1 MYWRSIR
8 SRSGQWLFRGHSFS
22 EPPTE
27 TVGRRPCSHGGG
39 PLRELDGQCPP
50 SPIAGSPVPCSAPS
64 GALRRNT
71 KGMRAPIGPLR
82 SGFRPPPLAPA
93 KGGRWL
99 RTASAPGLR
108 LPPAASPA
116 DSAGS
121 RLCPLGSGYRRLCPP
136 VAPPPS
142 RPPARLATP
151 CGRLGRLRHSV
162 LRLALGLLRV
172 GLRPALR
179 AAAGSPPALLR
190 PVAVGPPRT
199 APPAPCPP
207 SSLGRLVA
215 WVGCGLRSSRLGPG
229 AALRAASLRPRPQA
243 FFENT
248 VGGQN
253 WFVKLA
259 VFRSFQRRTAARNGN
274 TVQGRIRRE
283 SGDHSGSSPNTLRE
297 KKRKEYTSEVENSE
311 KVPDFTC
318 VHCITFF
325 SGSALITTI
334 ML

>member
-1 MYWRSIR
+1 MNRRRRPSADALVR
-8 SRSGQWLFRGHSFS
+8 MAGDRSGSLTGSARQAPSLGPLFRARPH
-22 EPPTE
+22 P
-27 TVGRRPCSHGGG
+27 GRC
-39 PLRELDGQCPP
+39 
-50 SPIAGSPVPCSAPS
+50 AGTS
-64 GALRRNT
+64 

-142 RPPARLATP
+142 RPPTACARGCAPAPVPPGHL
-151 CGRLGRLRHSV
+151 V
-162 LRLALGLLRV
+162 LRLTLGLLRV

-248 VGGQN
+248 VRGQN

-283 SGDHSGSSPNTLRE
+283 SDDHSGSSPNTLRE